1 MPKRRWLP
9 VALGLLCL
17 AAAGCSGSPV
27 DKDGFSQEEIN
38 MVSRGKPAEPEKDAG
53 PTAPGM
59 IPADCEALLN
69 HSQAWGYLPG
79 QKWKPASPAQALEA
93 VKFFG
98 SFNLVPLSTSEAYR
112 AFENGGSAPTAQ
124 SQVCDPFLAQI
135 FLDGLLAYPWG
146 KADRLE
152 AGRQL
157 HRFLLNQ
164 QSLFLPLLHRTLE
177 GHVYTE
183 ATRRG
188 LVPGSHAKAKAF
200 KAWME
205 KEIAALPVVN
215 EGETLSAAEI
225 QKNQRRLAALS
236 GRIRDK
242 LGTLIPLP

>member
-1 MPKRRWLP
+1 MRRLRGAHAAAAVVW
-9 VALGLLCL
+9 L
-17 AAAGCSGSPV
+17 AAAGCSSTAV
-27 DKDGFSQEEIN
+27 DKDGFSQEEIH
-38 MVSRGKPAEPEKDAG
+38 MVSHKTAEPEGEAG

-69 HSQAWGYLPG
+69 NSQAWGYVPG
-79 QKWKPASPAQALEA
+79 QKWKPASPEQALEA

-98 SFNLVPLSTSEAYR
+98 TFKLVPQATSQAIR
-112 AFENGGSAPTAQ
+112 AFENGGSLPSADT
-124 SQVCDPFLAQI
+124 QVCDPFLAQA

-164 QSLFLPLLHRTLE
+164 QSLFLPLLHRAVE
-177 GHVYTE
+177 GRVYTE
-183 ATRRG
+183 AVRLG

-205 KEIAALPVVN
+205 KDIAALYASP
-215 EGETLSAAEI
+215 EGAETAEESKRVRK
-225 QKNQRRLAALS
+225 QLALS
-236 GRIRDK
+236 GRIRDR